1 MTKWKNMMQKK
12 EEEITARDLINTDMN
27 KISKLEFETIIR
39 ILAGLKKKLRRH

>member
-1 MTKWKNMMQKK
+1 MMQKK

-39 ILAGLKKKLRRH
+39 ILAGFEKSIKTLENHLV